1 MDEKLALIETII
13 NTINGKESINEL
25 LNKYNFQENK
35 SSVSIIISSELKDNQ
50 RILNTFTPKILTY
63 ENTDYAVNL
72 LYDENKNY
80 IEITFLT
87 NENNINIIDE
97 ICIHYKLKVKIV
109 SIWKGIKNYYLEPLE
124 TSELRD
130 ILVSIDNN
138 SEKNIQIKFSQNKN
152 IQNFQNIKFVDILRS
167 NGIDNTFQYLKTEG
181 IGKIFFVLKLFFM
194 LILNFFYLKIIKIMN
209 IFVKI
214 ETKSMIKRNKVK
226 KNRNLA

>member
-1 MDEKLALIETII
+1 MDEKLELIKTII
-13 NTINGKESINEL
+13 GTVNGKESINEL

-97 ICIHYKLKVKIV
+97 ICIHYKLKIKIV

-130 ILVSIDNN
+130 ILVLIDNN

-181 IGKIFFVLKLFFM
+181 IGKIFFVLKLFFI
-194 LILNFFYLKIIKIMN
+194 LILNLFYLKIIKIMN

-214 ETKSMIKRNKVK
+214 ETKNMVKRSK

>member
-1 MDEKLALIETII
+1 MDEKLAIVKTII
-13 NTINGKESINEL
+13 NVINGKEDICEL

-35 SSVSIIISSELKDNQ
+35 SSVSIIISSELKDDQ
-50 RILNTFTPKILTY
+50 RILNTFTPKALIY
-63 ENTDYAVNL
+63 ENTDYGVNIL
-72 LYDENKNY
+72 HDENKNFV
-80 IEITFLT
+80 EITFLT

-97 ICIHYKLKVKIV
+97 ICNYYKLKIKIV

-152 IQNFQNIKFVDILRS
+152 IQNFRNIKFIDILRS

-181 IGKIFFVLKLFFM
+181 IGKIFFVLKLFF
-194 LILNFFYLKIIKIMN
+194 ILLLNLFYLKIIKIMN